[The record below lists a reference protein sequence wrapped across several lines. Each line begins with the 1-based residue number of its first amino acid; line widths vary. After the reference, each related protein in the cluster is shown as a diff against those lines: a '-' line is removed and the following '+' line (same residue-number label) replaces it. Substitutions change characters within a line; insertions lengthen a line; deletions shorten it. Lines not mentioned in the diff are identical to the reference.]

1 MKIAIIPARSGSK
14 RIKNKNIKFFCGKPI
29 ISIVIKKLLA
39 SKLFD
44 LVVVSTDSEIIKNI
58 SINAGASVPFL
69 RPKKLS
75 GDLVD
80 TSSVIK
86 HALNWFKL
94 HKINIM
100 YACCVY
106 PTSVF
111 FTKKDILKALLKLR
125 KKKFNFII
133 SAKKIN
139 SNILRSFVIEKNVI
153 KILNDRFFDFR
164 TQDLPNNYMDAA
176 QFYYGKRDSWYKS
189 KIFGKKSSI
198 VEIEYKQSVDIDTQD
213 DWLQAEKLF
222 KKRKIK

>member
-153 KILNDRFFDFR
+153 KILNDHFFDFR

-189 KIFGKKSSI
+189 KIFGKKSN
-198 VEIEYKQSVDIDTQD
+198 
-213 DWLQAEKLF
+213 L
-222 KKRKIK
+222 KKIGIINLN